1 MQAKLLIFLDG
12 VYSHAKLVDIQDP
25 PIKNYLF
32 LSDLKTLKGEPIV
45 NSGEIIF
52 RDDKMYKLK
61 VEPEGCIMLS
71 EQGIYSTTLYYEL
84 FETPDIYSKPITR
97 FDFYFLNILLYLRKE
112 SGFGTS
118 TMKDAVKEAKEIIN
132 YLEHGQ

>member
-12 VYSHAKLVDIQDP
+12 VFSHAKLVDIQDP

-32 LSDLKTLKGEPIV
+32 LSDLKTPKGEPIV
-45 NSGEIIF
+45 KSDDILF
-52 RDDKMYKLK
+52 REDNMYKLK
-61 VEPEGCIMLS
+61 VDPSGCIMLP
-71 EQGIYSTTLYYEL
+71 EQEGYSVTLYYES
-84 FETPDIYSKPITR
+84 FETPDIYNKSITR
-97 FDFYFLNILLYLRKE
+97 FDFYFLNLFLYLRKE

-118 TMKDAVKEAKEIIN
+118 TMKEAKKEAKEIIN